1 MKKNLKNH
9 FLTILAIL
17 CLIFLFSFPV
27 HAAENKVSV
36 GGEITLSFN
45 ATSDYEV
52 DWKIES
58 PSYLQKTGTGRSSIQ
73 FGSFIQIVNS
83 ATFKG
88 LSVGTTKVSAYNRST
103 NALISETTV
112 SVVPSINFKLN
123 YNVLI
128 LGYNDSFQ
136 LRPINVPEG
145 ETVTWKSDSYFIS
158 VNNDG
163 VVTNRD
169 FWESE
174 NGTITCQTSDGVY
187 KATCKVISETPKYTA
202 NQQINVG
209 DSTQLT
215 FSFEHHNA
223 NDFDIQ
229 WQSSNPNSI
238 SVDSNGYITAHS
250 PGIVTITGK
259 IGNYALRYT
268 IRSIVKTT
276 PAPQPTKP
284 AVKKI
289 SASKFSVQTIKNQ
302 TYTKKKV
309 CPSVIV
315 KYSGKVLKKS
325 VDYKITYNNNLQIGK
340 AKCTITGIGKYSGSK
355 SVYFYITPAKQTIT
369 YLKSLKSQT
378 ASLKFTKPSNLSIV
392 QICYSTNS
400 KFKNAKYSTT
410 TGGSKTIKGLSS
422 KKTYYFKARTY
433 KVVNHKKI
441 YGPYSNIK
449 KIKIK

>member
-1 MKKNLKNH
+1 M
-9 FLTILAIL
+9 A
-17 CLIFLFSFPV
+17 
-27 HAAENKVSV
+27 
-36 GGEITLSFN
+36 
-45 ATSDYEV
+45 
-52 DWKIES
+52 
-58 PSYLQKTGTGRSSIQ
+58 
-73 FGSFIQIVNS
+73 
-83 ATFKG
+83 
-88 LSVGTTKVSAYNRST
+88 
-103 NALISETTV
+103 
-112 SVVPSINFKLN
+112 
-123 YNVLI
+123 
-128 LGYNDSFQ
+128 Q
-136 LRPINVPEG
+136 LRAKLLTEY
-145 ETVTWKSDSYFIS
+145 T
-158 VNNDG
+158 
-163 VVTNRD
+163 
-169 FWESE
+169 
-174 NGTITCQTSDGVY
+174 

>member
-1 MKKNLKNH
+1 M
-9 FLTILAIL
+9 
-17 CLIFLFSFPV
+17 
-27 HAAENKVSV
+27 
-36 GGEITLSFN
+36 
-45 ATSDYEV
+45 
-52 DWKIES
+52 
-58 PSYLQKTGTGRSSIQ
+58 
-73 FGSFIQIVNS
+73 
-83 ATFKG
+83 
-88 LSVGTTKVSAYNRST
+88 
-103 NALISETTV
+103 
-112 SVVPSINFKLN
+112 
-123 YNVLI
+123 
-128 LGYNDSFQ
+128 
-136 LRPINVPEG
+136 
-145 ETVTWKSDSYFIS
+145 
-158 VNNDG
+158 
-163 VVTNRD
+163 
-169 FWESE
+169 
-174 NGTITCQTSDGVY
+174 
-187 KATCKVISETPKYTA
+187 
-202 NQQINVG
+202 
-209 DSTQLT
+209 
-215 FSFEHHNA
+215 
-223 NDFDIQ
+223 
-229 WQSSNPNSI
+229 
-238 SVDSNGYITAHS
+238 
-250 PGIVTITGK
+250 
-259 IGNYALRYT
+259 RYT